1 MQINLLNELCLIFL
15 FATRISC
22 PPTANIRKWA
32 KLGLYWVHTVQSIGL
47 TLLNLDQYC

>member
-15 FATRISC
+15 FAARISC

-32 KLGLYWVHTVQSIGL
+32 ELGLNWVQSIGL